1 MDESAMRD
9 VLSEA
14 GILKTLDKKIEKE
27 AKAFSNVN
35 VADGTAF
42 ISDKMCENLLKQRG
56 AFTKAVENAFKILR
70 GNSNDYL
77 KMSQAYKT
85 IHNSMIST

>member
-1 MDESAMRD
+1 MDEDAMRE
-9 VLSEA
+9 VLDEA
-14 GILKTLDKKIEKE
+14 GVLKMLDKKIEKE

-70 GNSNDYL
+70 GDSDDYL
-77 KMSQAYKT
+77 KISQAYKT
-85 IHNSMIST
+85 IHKAMIST